1 MAESTLPEQTAQ
13 AAEGAPPILRMTHI
27 SKGFPGVQALRDVHL
42 EVRQGEVHALIG
54 ENGAGKSTLMKILA
68 GVYHPDS
75 GTIEI
80 EGRPVKID
88 SPNQALALGIGII
101 HQELNLAPNI
111 SAAENICLG
120 HEPQLFPGWADFNKM
135 NQKAERVLRQLGAT
149 FPPTVLV
156 GRLST
161 GQQQVV
167 EIAKALSEDAR
178 ILVMDEPTASLSE
191 REAVKLFELVR
202 TLRSRGITII
212 YISHRMAEVY
222 DLSDR
227 ITVLRDGQYVDTLE
241 RGAFTDE
248 IIIQRMVGRSLGDLY
263 DRRGSE
269 AKPKASGEFALEV
282 RNLSNPYVKSANLNV
297 RRGEIVGL
305 AGLVG
310 AGRTTL
316 ARLLF
321 GAERR
326 LQGEILIEGKPV
338 NIQRPLD
345 AIRAGIGLV
354 PESRKEQGLFLQ
366 LSVQENIVMNSLSK
380 LAAGGVID
388 FSKARQLAER
398 EARRLRIRMS
408 ALPHRVLG
416 LSGGNQ
422 QKVVLAK
429 WLTINPKLLILDEP
443 TRGVD
448 VGAKAEIYAIMHQ
461 LAHEGMGILMISS
474 DLPEVLGMSDRIVV
488 MHEGRIMAELPG
500 YTTTQEEIML
510 YATGLAA

>member
-1 MAESTLPEQTAQ
+1 
-13 AAEGAPPILRMTHI
+13 
-27 SKGFPGVQALRDVHL
+27 
-42 EVRQGEVHALIG
+42 
-54 ENGAGKSTLMKILA
+54 
-68 GVYHPDS
+68 
-75 GTIEI
+75 
-80 EGRPVKID
+80 
-88 SPNQALALGIGII
+88 
-101 HQELNLAPNI
+101 
-111 SAAENICLG
+111 
-120 HEPQLFPGWADFNKM
+120 
-135 NQKAERVLRQLGAT
+135 
-149 FPPTVLV
+149 
-156 GRLST
+156 
-161 GQQQVV
+161 
-167 EIAKALSEDAR
+167 
-178 ILVMDEPTASLSE
+178 
-191 REAVKLFELVR
+191 
-202 TLRSRGITII
+202 
-212 YISHRMAEVY
+212 
-222 DLSDR
+222 
-227 ITVLRDGQYVDTLE
+227 
-241 RGAFTDE
+241 
-248 IIIQRMVGRSLGDLY
+248 
-263 DRRGSE
+263 
-269 AKPKASGEFALEV
+269 
-282 RNLSNPYVKSANLNV
+282 
-297 RRGEIVGL
+297 VGL

-316 ARLLF
+316 GRLLF

-338 NIQRPLD
+338 KIQRPLD

-380 LAAGGVID
+380 LAAGGLID
-388 FSKARQLAER
+388 FNRARELAER
-398 EARRLRIRMS
+398 EARRLRIRLS
-408 ALPHRVLG
+408 ALPQRVVG

>member
-1 MAESTLPEQTAQ
+1 MTESIASEQGAQ
-13 AAEGAPPILRMTHI
+13 AVPPILRMMHI

-42 EVRQGEVHALIG
+42 EVRKGEIHALIG

-80 EGRPVKID
+80 EGQPVTID
-88 SPNQALALGIGII
+88 NPKQALALGIGII

-111 SAAENICLG
+111 SAAENISMG
-120 HEPQLFPGWADFNKM
+120 KEPHLFPGWVDFNKM
-135 NQKAERVLRQLGAT
+135 NQKADEVLRQLGAT
-149 FPPTVLV
+149 FPPSVLV
-156 GRLST
+156 SSLST
-161 GQQQVV
+161 AQQQLV
-167 EIAKALSEDAR
+167 EIARALSENAR

-191 REAVKLFELVR
+191 HETFRLFELMR
-202 TLRSRGITII
+202 ILRSRGITII

-227 ITVLRDGQYVDTLE
+227 ITVLRDGLYVDTLE
-241 RGAFTDE
+241 RAAFNDE
-248 IIIQRMVGRSLGDLY
+248 IVIQRMVGRSLGDFY

-269 AKPKASGEFALEV
+269 AKPKTSGEVVLEV
-282 RNLSNPYVKSANLNV
+282 RNLSNEYVRSANLYV

-321 GAERR
+321 GTQRH
-326 LQGEILIEGKPV
+326 LQGEIFIEGKPV
-338 NIQRPLD
+338 NIQHPID

-366 LSVQENIVMNSLSK
+366 MSVQENIVMNSLPS
-380 LAAGGVID
+380 LAAGGFID
-388 FSKARQLAER
+388 FKRARQLAER
-398 EARRLRIRMS
+398 EATNLRIRLS
-408 ALPHRVLG
+408 ALPQRVMS

-429 WLTINPKLLILDEP
+429 WLTLNPKVLLLDEP

-448 VGAKAEIYAIMHQ
+448 VGAKSEIYAFMHQ
-461 LAHEGMGILMISS
+461 LAHKGMGILMISS
-474 DLPEVLGMSDRIVV
+474 ELPEVLGMSDRILV

-510 YATGLAA
+510 HATGLAA